1 MKKGQTWI
9 LNYLDTQFIPG
20 AIKTRIS
27 DTRTLVEI
35 EDMAGERM
43 CLTVNVFGDIM
54 DAETKRI
61 IILTYSNKAL
71 LLSLRTGKIRS
82 EQPSK
87 CEEQFLTVILCS
99 GR

>member
-43 CLTVNVFGDIM
+43 CLTVNVIGDIM

-61 IILTYSNKAL
+61 IAESDVPHNLDV
-71 LLSLRTGKIRS
+71 LRQSPFVEPKNWKNTLRATLKM
-82 EQPSK
+82 
-87 CEEQFLTVILCS
+87 
-99 GR
+99 